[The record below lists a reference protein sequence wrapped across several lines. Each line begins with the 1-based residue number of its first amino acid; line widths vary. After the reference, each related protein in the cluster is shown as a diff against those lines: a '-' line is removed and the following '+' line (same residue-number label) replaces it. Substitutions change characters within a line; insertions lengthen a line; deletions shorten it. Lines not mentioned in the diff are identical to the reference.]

1 MVIQSLL
8 KFVKQ
13 ITAVV
18 WPSGCFR
25 MILYAKGLNNLVS
38 NAGDRI
44 VVQISMC
51 DLKAV
56 GQGFFLDREPMVLR
70 SYLDSTRFAIQNRLV
85 GTAVT
90 ELHFESLCTAG
101 QREQLVAQADA
112 KNGEFS
118 EKVLDGRDGVRQ
130 RLRVSRPVAQK
141 DAVGFLS
148 KNIAGSSGPRK
159 NCDAIPALSEM
170 PWDIPLH
177 AIIEANHVR
186 LPLICHR
193 PSVDG
198 RFVQC

>member
-1 MVIQSLL
+1 
-8 KFVKQ
+8 
-13 ITAVV
+13 
-18 WPSGCFR
+18 
-25 MILYAKGLNNLVS
+25 
-38 NAGDRI
+38 
-44 VVQISMC
+44 MC

-56 GQGFFLDREPMVLR
+56 GQGFFLDREPMILR
-70 SYLDSTRFAIQNRLV
+70 SYLDSTRFAIKNRLV

-186 LPLICHR
+186 LRLIYDR
-193 PSVDG
+193 LRVDG
-198 RFVQC
+198 RLVQG